1 MSDGHDHHGVAP
13 TPDPTSGH
21 YGILVEHA
29 LPDESWTD
37 RWDRIVVPDA
47 VKQRMV
53 NFGLFALTQRTDRS
67 QVALPVHGLL
77 LLQGPPG
84 TGKTTLARGLAD
96 QVARRIKELDGRE
109 TLFAEVDAHSIGS
122 GVLGESQR
130 QVDRVFQRS
139 VRLLARQGKPVVVL
153 IDEVENLAVSRDRAS
168 LQANPTDVHRATNAV
183 LTGIDTIWTQFTN
196 VLFVATSN
204 FPGSIDAAFL
214 SRVDLVID
222 VPVPPRDLAREIL
235 LDTMGEIA
243 GAEAMHPTGEEE
255 AALEAVLDAVTGADA
270 RRLRKLLLEAI
281 VERSETASDPAALRW
296 EHVRQAVD
304 AKTSAI
310 S

>member
-1 MSDGHDHHGVAP
+1 MSGAHDHHGVPA

-21 YGILVEHA
+21 YGILVEYA
-29 LPDESWTD
+29 LPDDDWLD
-37 RWDRIVVPDA
+37 RWDRIVVPEA
-47 VKQRMV
+47 IKRRMV
-53 NFGLFALTQRTDRS
+53 NFGTFALTQRSDRS

-96 QVARRIKELDGRE
+96 QVARIIKERDGRD
-109 TLFAEVDAHSIGS
+109 TIFAEIDAHSIGS

-139 VRLLARQGKPVVVL
+139 VRLLARQGRPVIVL

-168 LQANPTDVHRATNAV
+168 LQANPTDVHRSTNAV

-196 VLFVATSN
+196 VLFIATSN
-204 FPGSIDAAFL
+204 FPDSIDAAFL

-222 VPVPPRDLAREIL
+222 VPVPPRDLARRIL
-235 LDTMGEIA
+235 LDTMREVAGEGMA
-243 GAEAMHPTGEEE
+243 APQGEE
-255 AALEAVLDAVTGADA
+255 ATALEAVLDAVEGVDA
-270 RRLRKLLLEAI
+270 RRLRKLVLEAI
-281 VERSETASDPAALRW
+281 VEQSRTALDPGSLRW
-296 EHVRQAVD
+296 TDVREASV
-304 AKTSAI
+304 ARAEA
-310 S
+310 

>member
-1 MSDGHDHHGVAP
+1 MTDGHDHHGAASA
-13 TPDPTSGH
+13 PDPTSGH
-21 YGILVEHA
+21 YGILVEYS
-29 LPDESWTD
+29 LPDEGWRD
-37 RWDRIVVPDA
+37 RWERIVVPDA
-47 VKQRMV
+47 IKRRMV

-96 QVARRIKELDGRE
+96 QVARRIKDRDGRD
-109 TLFAEVDAHSIGS
+109 TIFAEIDAHSIGS

-139 VRLLARQGKPVVVL
+139 VRLLARQGRPVIVL

-168 LQANPTDVHRATNAV
+168 LQANPTDVHRSTNAV

-222 VPVPPRDLAREIL
+222 VPVPPRDLARRIL
-235 LDTMGEIA
+235 VDTMREVAGDAVAEPHGDEASALESVLDT
-243 GAEAMHPTGEEE
+243 
-255 AALEAVLDAVTGADA
+255 VVGADA
-270 RRLRKLLLEAI
+270 RRLRKLVLEAI
-281 VERSETASDPAALRW
+281 VEDARTATDPAALRW
-296 EHVRQAVD
+296 TDIRD
-304 AKTSAI
+304 AIAARAS